1 MQPENLKKSI
11 VEMTE
16 LEEQVEVQ
24 RAELSD
30 PIWTAEEVDAHKQEM
45 KSKFDLNRLIFWLI
59 NFNC

>member
-11 VEMTE
+11 IEMTE

-45 KSKFDLNRLIFWLI
+45 KSNK
-59 NFNC
+59 